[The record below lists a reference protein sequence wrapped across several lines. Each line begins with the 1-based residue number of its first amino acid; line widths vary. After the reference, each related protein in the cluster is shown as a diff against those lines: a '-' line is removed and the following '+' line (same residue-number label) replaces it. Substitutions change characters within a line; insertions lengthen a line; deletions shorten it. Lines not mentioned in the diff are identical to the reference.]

1 MAIDMSFAVFIATY
15 VAIAADGVR
24 TTSSRTTTAP
34 LLVVFHFLFLPQP
47 AKDSFNYIST
57 DDKELEKV
65 VDNMG
70 SYIFTQKQKLL
81 GIANQQL

>member
-1 MAIDMSFAVFIATY
+1 LSRK
-15 VAIAADGVR
+15 AAR
-24 TTSSRTTTAP
+24 SISAETAP
-34 LLVVFHFLFLPQP
+34 LKFSLSHRGWVALNDVRVASQP
-47 AKDSFNYIST
+47 AKDSFNYFST

>member
-24 TTSSRTTTAP
+24 TTSSRITTAP
-34 LLVVFHFLFLPQP
+34 YFTSYPYRDQQKILSITFLPMI
-47 AKDSFNYIST
+47 K
-57 DDKELEKV
+57 KV

-70 SYIFTQKQKLL
+70 SYIFTRSKSCL
-81 GIANQQL
+81 G